1 MTPALPRS
9 KVRKNQTWNAE
20 SVFPSPEAFDV
31 EVESLV
37 GSLDSIKKFQG
48 HLGESS
54 DTLLQAMEVI
64 ENISKRAAK
73 VQVYATMSS
82 AVDTG
87 NQQGA
92 AMNGKA
98 LSALAQVGAAMSFV
112 DPELLSVGEANLR
125 QWLKED
131 SRLGLYEHYIHDLF
145 RRQSHVRA
153 AEVEELLGM
162 LRDPFGTV
170 RSTANMLANA
180 DFQFKPARD
189 SQSKKVELTQSTFD
203 AILNGSD
210 RQARHT
216 AWENYND
223 KYLEYKNTLASNLAA
238 SIKQNV
244 FNMRARKFDS
254 SLEATLFNGN
264 VPVEMFHNLI
274 DIFKKNLPLWHK
286 YWQIRRKALGVKTLN
301 PYDVWAPL
309 TTKRHKVPFEKAVDW
324 ISDGLEPM
332 GKEYVNIMRKGCL
345 EERWVDWSPNA
356 GKRQGAFSTRVP
368 NDTHPFILMSY
379 TDDLGSMSTLAHELG
394 HSMHAYYASRAQ
406 PMIYYTY
413 PSIVSETASNFHQAM
428 TRAHL
433 LKTEPKKSFQ
443 IALLEEAMDNFHRY
457 FFIMPTLARFELE
470 THQRVEKGQPLTA
483 DAMIELMADLFSEG
497 FGGYMNL
504 DRQRVGITWGTFTT
518 HLYIDYYSFQY
529 AIGISAANA
538 IAKRILDGKSDAAQ
552 DHINFLTVGS
562 SKPPMDVYK
571 VAGVDMTTTQPI
583 EDAFAVL
590 EEYIDRLGVLTGK
603 QR

>member
-1 MTPALPRS
+1 MATALPRS
-9 KVRKNQTWNAE
+9 KVKKDRTWNAE
-20 SVFPSPEAFDV
+20 SVFPSPEAFDNEV
-31 EVESLV
+31 KNLVESLPSV
-37 GSLDSIKKFQG
+37 KKFQS
-48 HLGESS
+48 HLGDNPE
-54 DTLLQAMEVI
+54 TFLEAMDVI
-64 ENISKRAAK
+64 ESLSRRAAK

-82 AVDTG
+82 SVDTT

-92 AMNGKA
+92 AMSGKA
-98 LSALAQVGAAMSFV
+98 MSALAQVGAALSFV
-112 DPELLSVGEANLR
+112 DPELITTGEARLR
-125 QWLKED
+125 QWLKDD
-131 SRLGLYEHYIHDLF
+131 SRLSLYEHYINDLF
-145 RRQSHVRA
+145 RRQAHVRD

-170 RSTANMLANA
+170 RTTAHMLANA
-180 DFQFKPARD
+180 DFQFKPAKN
-189 SQSKKVELTQSTFD
+189 SQGKKVELTQSTFD

-210 RQARHT
+210 RKARQT

-223 KYLEYKNTLASNLAA
+223 RYLEYKNTLASNLAA

-244 FNMRARKFDS
+244 FDMKVRRFDS
-254 SLEATLFNGN
+254 ALAATLFNRN

-274 DIFKKNLPLWHK
+274 EIFKKKLPLWRK
-286 YWQIRRKALGVKTLN
+286 YWQIRRKALGVKALN

-309 TTKRHKVPFEKAVDW
+309 TTKKHKVPFEKAVDW

-332 GKEYVNIMRKGCL
+332 GAEYVNIMRKGCL

-368 NDTHPFILMSY
+368 RDTHPFILMSY
-379 TDDLGSMSTLAHELG
+379 TDDVGSMSTLAHELG

-406 PMIYYTY
+406 PMLYYLY
-413 PSIVSETASNFHQAM
+413 PSIISETASNFHQAM

-433 LKTEPKKSFQ
+433 LKTNPNKYFQ
-443 IALLEEAMDNFHRY
+443 TALLEEAMDNFHRY

-538 IAKRILDGKSDAAQ
+538 IAKRILDGTPNAAQ
-552 DHINFLTVGS
+552 DHINFLKVGS
-562 SKPPMDVYK
+562 SKPPMEVYK
-571 VAGVDMTTTQPI
+571 TAGIDMTTTQPI
-583 EDAFAVL
+583 EDAFVVL
-590 EEYIDRLGVLTGK
+590 EEYVDRLGVLTGK
-603 QR
+603 